1 MNLSEIQ
8 MDILKE
14 IGNIGAGRAAEA
26 LSKFL
31 HQEVSMSLP
40 YLEKLNDF
48 DQIINKVVADF
59 GIQEAEFAMIYT
71 TILDS
76 SDYLLFCLIPTESC
90 QELISLSFEDDITQT
105 EDGKALVESMIREVG
120 NILLITYID
129 ALNKFLSLNLMAESG
144 QIVFGTMKQIMA
156 LYNDKLN
163 TSENYSP
170 SMESHLLV
178 DLSIFAISQKISAY
192 LGLIPTET
200 TVTKISESLL

>member
-1 MNLSEIQ
+1 